1 MIPHL
6 MRTVWGSLRV
16 SDDGHAPGAAGLHL
30 AAGLGLLRPEE
41 QAFTAMLDGWRAQQL
56 ARRLSPGTVAARQRA
71 VGAFAAHAGA
81 FPWSWT
87 AQLAD
92 EWFTDLRAVRRLR
105 ASTLR
110 SYQEAVRLFCGYV
123 TDPAYDWPA
132 QCLARFGT
140 HPVQVCHEWNTV
152 VHVQDAEADPRKRAF
167 TRDELQALFDYA
179 DDQVTVIRA
188 AGRKGWLA
196 AFRDAALFK
205 VAYGF
210 GLRRTETAMLDT
222 ADFGANPHAPEFG
235 ELGVCYV
242 RYGKAMKGSP
252 PRRRSVLTVW
262 PWVAEVLAEWT
273 GQIRPL
279 AGPDGNPALWPTER
293 APRISVHQI
302 DHRFAACRAALGF
315 PGGLDF
321 HSLRRSYVTHLIEDG
336 WDPLFV
342 QHQAGHRHASTTAI
356 YTCVSSDF
364 RTRTLRRALDAT
376 MDAALKQTGST

>member
-1 MIPHL
+1 
-6 MRTVWGSLRV
+6 V
-16 SDDGHAPGAAGLHL
+16 SDDGHAPGAARLHL

-41 QAFTAMLDGWRAQQL
+41 QAFSAMLDGWGAQQM
-56 ARRLSPGTVAARQRA
+56 ARRLSAGTVTARRRA
-71 VGAFAAHAGA
+71 VDAFAAHAGA
-81 FPWSWT
+81 FPWLWT

-92 EWFTDLRAVRRLR
+92 KWFTDLRAVRGLR

-110 SYQEAVRLFCGYV
+110 SYQEAVRLFCAYV
-123 TDPAYDWPA
+123 TDPAYGWPG

-140 HPVQVCHEWNTV
+140 HPVQVCHEWNTA
-152 VHVQDAEADPRKRAF
+152 VHVQDAEGDPRKRAF

-179 DDQVTVIRA
+179 DDQVTVIRGG
-188 AGRKGWLA
+188 GRKGWLA

-205 VAYGF
+205 VAYGY
-210 GLRRTETAMLDT
+210 GLRRTETAMLDL

-242 RYGKAMKGSP
+242 RFGKAMKGSP

-262 PWVAEVLAEWT
+262 PWVAEVLAEWS

-279 AGPDGNPALWPTER
+279 QGPEGNPALWPTER
-293 APRISVHQI
+293 ALRISVHQI

-315 PGGLDF
+315 PAGLDF

-364 RTRTLRRALDAT
+364 RTRTLRRTLDAT
-376 MDAALKQTGST
+376 MDAALGQPGRTL